1 MKQLTNFRTVLKDDA
16 TILHPPKVMTLED
29 AVEYIVDGEFVEITP
44 DAIRVGMSKK
54 QPKHPGLG

>member
-1 MKQLTNFRTVLKDDA
+1 MKDDA